1 MGVQTLVNERM
12 TVRAFDLHAGKG
24 WGVKTHDPGMN
35 SITIPRRSD
44 RRYGN
49 RGPKTKSLR
58 GQKEE
63 TLAPLRRG
71 FPLAHRHPD
80 LVFVGDAPLEERND
94 VVGKILGCHR
104 MGVDVPLCTYLV
116 KNAL

>member
-24 WGVKTHDPGMN
+24 WGVK
-35 SITIPRRSD
+35 
-44 RRYGN
+44 YGN